1 MMFTA
6 CIRQELAYETLLMT
20 TINTQFR
27 NFKEPSRDQ
36 ILRIFLSIPTDDTRG
51 RDASTEELEKVE
63 INAVCPKAY
72 LSTRREVYL

>member
-1 MMFTA
+1 MIFTA
-6 CIRQELAYETLLMT
+6 CIRQGPAYETLLMT

-36 ILRIFLSIPTDDTRG
+36 LLRIFLSIPTDDIKS
-51 RDASTEELEKVE
+51 RDAPTEELEKVE

-72 LSTRREVYL
+72 LSACREVYL